1 MLQLQTVLQTLAP
14 TSGIERAGDQ
24 QLQTVLQT
32 LAPTLGI
39 ERAGDQQ
46 LQTMLQ
52 TLAPTSGIER
62 VGDQQL
68 QTMRVREG
76 RKNQFHI
83 EPMVHKVEYPPF
95 VPQ

>member
-39 ERAGDQQ
+39 ERAGEQ
-46 LQTMLQ
+46 LQ
-52 TLAPTSGIER
+52 I
-62 VGDQQL
+62 V
-68 QTMRVREG
+68 RVREG
-76 RKNQFHI
+76 RKNQFHV
-83 EPMVHKVEYPPF
+83 EPMVHKAGYPLF
-95 VPQ
+95 VP